1 MWLLVTGSGLL
12 IASGGWA
19 LLRARREFAE
29 NGRLGVRT
37 FLAAFL
43 AYVGHAAITLF
54 AAWKSTWTIPIDTR
68 VALSTGGL
76 MAIAG
81 ASLYMAA
88 RIEFRSFRR
97 TWGLDS
103 DRLVTT
109 GIYRFSRNPQ
119 TLGAVLFLAGASL
132 AGRSA
137 VAVLLVTL
145 LWGASLIWLP
155 VEENALEH
163 LFGDKYRRYRDAVPR
178 YVGLQRKR
186 TRGDNVNARGHR

>member
-1 MWLLVTGSGLL
+1 
-12 IASGGWA
+12 
-19 LLRARREFAE
+19 
-29 NGRLGVRT
+29 
-37 FLAAFL
+37 
-43 AYVGHAAITLF
+43 
-54 AAWKSTWTIPIDTR
+54 
-68 VALSTGGL
+68 

-81 ASLYMAA
+81 ASLYIAA

-155 VEENALEH
+155 IEEKVLEH
-163 LFGDKYRRYRDAVPR
+163 QFGDKYRGYRDAVPR
-178 YVGLQRKR
+178 YVGRQRKR
-186 TRGDNVNARGHR
+186 TRGDNATA

>member
-1 MWLLVTGSGLL
+1 MWLLVAGSGLFV
-12 IASGGWA
+12 AFGGWA
-19 LLRARREFAE
+19 LLRARRELAE
-29 NGRLGVRT
+29 RGRLGVKT

-43 AYVGHAAITLF
+43 AYVGHAAVTLF
-54 AAWKSTWTIPIDTR
+54 AAWKSTWTVPIDPR
-68 VALSTGGL
+68 VALSTGSL
-76 MAIAG
+76 MVVVG

-88 RIEFRSFRR
+88 RIEFRTFRR
-97 TWGLDS
+97 TWGLDN

-145 LWGASLIWLP
+145 LWVASLIWLP
-155 VEENALEH
+155 VEEKVLEH
-163 LFGDKYRRYRDAVPR
+163 LFGDKYRRYRDTVPR
-178 YVGLQRKR
+178 YLGLPGNRS
-186 TRGDNVNARGHR
+186 RGDNAAS